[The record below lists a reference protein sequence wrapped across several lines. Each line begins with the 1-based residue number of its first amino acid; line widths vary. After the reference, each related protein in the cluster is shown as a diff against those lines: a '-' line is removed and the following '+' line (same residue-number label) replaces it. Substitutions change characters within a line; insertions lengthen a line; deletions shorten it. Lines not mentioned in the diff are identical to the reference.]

1 MTWPTKTDFVD
12 GDVLTA
18 NQVNNIG
25 TNLNLADPTGITDGY
40 VLTAD
45 GAGSMGWEAVNSGAV
60 FLGEV
65 DLQSIATASVSG
77 LTTTGYKSLLFSI
90 TSFTNASSGGSIGL
104 RFNGNTGS
112 FYGTTYTDTTT
123 NYHTASTTDIRLAQ
137 AAGPGVIFFV
147 SGTIYLTTP
156 LAGPQVIWT
165 GRRTLSS
172 VQYHFRGGG
181 MYYSPLNVTSVDFYS
196 TTTNIA
202 AADQRLKVWGL
213 P

>member
-18 NQVNNIG
+18 SQVNNIG

-45 GAGSMGWEAVNSGAV
+45 GANGMGWEAVVSGAV

-65 DLQSIATASVSG
+65 DLQSVATASVSG
-77 LTTTGYKSLLFSI
+77 LTTTGYKTLLFSI
-90 TSFTNASSGGSIGL
+90 TSITNGSSGGSVGL
-104 RFNGNTGS
+104 RFNGATGTS
-112 FYGTTYTDTTT
+112 YGSTYTDNAT
-123 NYHTASTTDIRLAQ
+123 NYHSASTNDIRLSQ
-137 AAGPGVIFFV
+137 AAGAGTYFFV
-147 SGTIYLTTP
+147 SGIIYLTTP
-156 LAGPQVIWT
+156 LAGPQVTWT
-165 GRRTLSS
+165 GRRTSSS

-181 MYYSPLNVTSVDFYS
+181 MYYSTLNVTSVDFYS
-196 TTTNIA
+196 TTTNA
-202 AADQRLKVWGL
+202 AGADQRLKVWGL